1 MAARDWD
8 RVAADY
14 FGEIVSP
21 FHAGVPPVLERALDA
36 IPDAGRMT
44 AADLGCGMGLLLPA
58 LADRFRRVF
67 AIDFSPAMLARARA
81 ACRRANVRV
90 RRADLADLSALS
102 GQLDVA
108 ITVNAVL
115 TPDPHRLDRIFGELR
130 RVLRARGLLL
140 GVFPAMESILYQGYL
155 IHERERRLHG
165 PERARLRTSRIL
177 ERGRYDFVHATY
189 SEKEQAQKFFYAF
202 ELRHRLRRAG
212 FRHVRLGRVTY
223 PWSEALSGY
232 EGFPGEP
239 PMWDWLVRA
248 EASAAV

>member
-8 RVAADY
+8 RIAADY

-21 FHAGVPPVLERALDA
+21 FHAGVPRVLVRALDA
-36 IPDAGRMT
+36 VPDARRKT
-44 AADLGCGMGLLLPA
+44 VADLGCGMGLLLPA
-58 LADRFRRVF
+58 LAARFRRVL

-81 ACRRANVRV
+81 ACRQPHVCV
-90 RRADLADLSALS
+90 ERADLADLSAFA
-102 GQLDVA
+102 GRLDVA
-108 ITVNAVL
+108 VTVNAVL
-115 TPDPHRLDRIFGELR
+115 TPDPDRIDRIFGELR

-140 GVFPAMESILYQGYL
+140 GVFPAMEPILYQGYL
-155 IHERERRLHG
+155 IHERERRSHA

-177 ERGRYDFVHATY
+177 ERGRYDFVHGTY
-189 SEKEQAQKFFYAF
+189 REEKRAQKFFYAF

-212 FRHVRLGRVTY
+212 FRRLRLGRVTY
-223 PWSEALSGY
+223 PWGDAVSGY
-232 EGFPGEP
+232 ESFPGEP